1 MTREDYLKG
10 LIIKRFGSIRKFA
23 EYTGIASSTITSM
36 LSKGIGGTSV
46 DTVIKIC
53 KALGITVEELQNIES
68 KDNIKKESNKPITIA
83 AHLPEGVELTAEEQE
98 QLNDYIQFLLSR
110 RQKKDTS
117 N

>member
-10 LIIKRFGSIRKFA
+10 LIIKRFRSIRKFA

-36 LSKGIGGTSV
+36 LSKGVGGTSV

-68 KDNIKKESNKPITIA
+68 KDNIKKESNKPATIA
-83 AHLPEGVELTAEEQE
+83 AHFDGEKFAEEE
-98 QLNDYIQFLLSR
+98 IEEINNYIKYVISKR
-110 RQKKDTS
+110 KNNK
-117 N
+117 